1 MSNQPA
7 FNYSKKKKKTET
19 SDVSSPFWVKPKS
32 NFSKARAI
40 FKQIWKWA
48 KIVILLFFFVMGL
61 WGCFQ
66 TTFDTKVA
74 SSTTIGSG
82 LEFGFIF
89 GTTGDWR
96 YDLCG
101 SPCQQFHTFTNW
113 TMDYGPFYALFVW
126 PGAWLTMQIAWGTHN
141 AIGGL
146 NALLAIFVL
155 ILIIRVITTA
165 ATIKSTIQNEKMSE
179 VSGKLS
185 EINAKYKGLKD
196 TQSKQMKQQEIM
208 ELYKKNNVR
217 PFAAFEQILI
227 TLPIFLIVYRVVTIL
242 RPLKATVL
250 FGIWNFSYAP
260 LTTIFNS
267 FLNGGWAYI
276 FFILIVVPVQFLST
290 WLPQY
295 WAKKRNRNATTS
307 SQKGQKENRKRQIF
321 QYVFAGVMSLIVV
334 FTPCGVGVYWFFN
347 AMFAI
352 LQSFIMHRII
362 VAQRKHKFKQN
373 VGNITIS

>member
-7 FNYSKKKKKTET
+7 FNYSSLKQKTET

-32 NFSKARAI
+32 NSSKVRAI

-48 KIVILLFFFVMGL
+48 KIAILLFFFVMGL

-101 SPCQQFHTFTNW
+101 SPYQQFHTFTNW

-126 PGAWLTMQIAWGTHN
+126 PGAWLTMQITWGTHN

-155 ILIIRVITTA
+155 ILIIRVITTT
-165 ATIKSTIQNEKMSE
+165 ATIKSTVQNEKMSE

-217 PFAAFEQILI
+217 PFAAFEQILV

-267 FLNGGWAYI
+267 FLNGGWTYI

-307 SQKGQKENRKRQIF
+307 TQKGQKENRKRQIF

-373 VGNITIS
+373 LGNITIS

>member
-7 FNYSKKKKKTET
+7 FNYSSLKQKTET

-48 KIVILLFFFVMGL
+48 KIAILLFFFVMGL

-101 SPCQQFHTFTNW
+101 SPYQQFHTFTNW

-126 PGAWLTMQIAWGTHN
+126 PGAWLTMQITWGTHN

-295 WAKKRNRNATTS
+295 
-307 SQKGQKENRKRQIF
+307 
-321 QYVFAGVMSLIVV
+321 
-334 FTPCGVGVYWFFN
+334 
-347 AMFAI
+347 
-352 LQSFIMHRII
+352 
-362 VAQRKHKFKQN
+362 
-373 VGNITIS
+373 

>member
-7 FNYSKKKKKTET
+7 FNYSSLKPKTET

-48 KIVILLFFFVMGL
+48 KVVILLFFFVMGL

-101 SPCQQFHTFTNW
+101 SPYQQFHTFTNW

-126 PGAWLTMQIAWGTHN
+126 PGAWLTMQITWGTHN

>member
-7 FNYSKKKKKTET
+7 FNYSSLKQKTET

-32 NFSKARAI
+32 NFSKAKAI

-48 KIVILLFFFVMGL
+48 KIAILLFFFVMGL

-101 SPCQQFHTFTNW
+101 SPYQQLH
-113 TMDYGPFYALFVW
+113 
-126 PGAWLTMQIAWGTHN
+126 
-141 AIGGL
+141 IGGL

-347 AMFAI
+347 AMLAI